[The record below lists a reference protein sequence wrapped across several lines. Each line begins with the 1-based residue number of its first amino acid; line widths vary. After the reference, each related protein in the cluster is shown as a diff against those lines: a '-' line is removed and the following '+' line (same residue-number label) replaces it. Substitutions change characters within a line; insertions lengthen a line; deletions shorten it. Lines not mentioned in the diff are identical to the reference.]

1 MQDAERARDGA
12 ATRGRA
18 LPLVAL
24 FALCLGASSAMAAD
38 PFAGKTINIYV
49 GSGAGGVYDV
59 FGRLV
64 ARHISRHIAGQPN
77 VVVQPMPGAGGITAS
92 NFIYNVA
99 PKDGTAMGIVSPSIG
114 VIEMTKGAR
123 YQTSKYQWIG
133 RIVSTVNVTYTRGPG
148 RATNIEE
155 ARDRESTIAVSGAGS
170 ALAIFTRVMT
180 ETAGLRFKPIN
191 GYVDAAAMILAVE
204 RGEVDGATTSWN
216 SLKNMRPQW
225 LADKSVNVLL
235 QYAPQSHSQLTH
247 VPNALDLGRTKEDRE
262 LLALFMS
269 AADVGLALMAPPET
283 PGERVA
289 ILRTAFTAMLG
300 DPEFKKEGAM
310 IEPDMDPLPGDKL
323 QALIAATQV
332 DSPQLLEK
340 VRRIVNTE

>member
-1 MQDAERARDGA
+1 
-12 ATRGRA
+12 
-18 LPLVAL
+18 
-24 FALCLGASSAMAAD
+24 
-38 PFAGKTINIYV
+38 
-49 GSGAGGVYDV
+49 
-59 FGRLV
+59 
-64 ARHISRHIAGQPN
+64 
-77 VVVQPMPGAGGITAS
+77 
-92 NFIYNVA
+92 
-99 PKDGTAMGIVSPSIG
+99 
-114 VIEMTKGAR
+114 MTKGAR
-123 YQTSKYQWIG
+123 YQTSKYNWIG

>member
-1 MQDAERARDGA
+1 MQDAERAKTKAAPGA
-12 ATRGRA
+12 SGRLA
-18 LPLVAL
+18 VAL
-24 FALCLGASSAMAAD
+24 LALCLSASSAMAAD

-59 FGRLV
+59 TGRLV
-64 ARHISRHIAGQPN
+64 ARHIGRYIAGQPN

-99 PKDGTAMGIVSPSIG
+99 PKDGTALGIVSPSIG

-123 YQTSKYQWIG
+123 YQTSKYNWIG

-148 RATNIEE
+148 RATNVEE
-155 ARDRESTIAVSGAGS
+155 ARNRESTIAVTGAGS
-170 ALAIFTRVMT
+170 ALAIFTRVMG

-191 GYVDAAAMILAVE
+191 GYVDAAASLLAVE
-204 RGEVDGATTSWN
+204 RGEVDGATTSWT

-235 QYAPQSHSQLTH
+235 QYAPQNHSQLTH
-247 VPNALDLGRTKEDRE
+247 VPNALDLARTKEDRE

-289 ILRTAFTAMLG
+289 ILRAAFTAMLS
-300 DPEFKKEGAM
+300 DPEFKKEGAQAD
-310 IEPDMDPLPGDKL
+310 PDMDPLPGDKL
-323 QALIAATQV
+323 QAIIKAAQV